1 MGSLNPS
8 HKPDYSNTEPPVSI
22 PPNPAWYDPS
32 KIVSMDPWGHLVPSI
47 FRNEIEVKGLDVRPS
62 IAVTKAHLKMSELD
76 DAERK
81 GDITIDGHVVLK
93 SAISG
98 VEVNVSKAAVEPV
111 WYMPGVA
118 ERFGMYVDFCPF
130 FSLFD

>member
-1 MGSLNPS
+1 
-8 HKPDYSNTEPPVSI
+8 
-22 PPNPAWYDPS
+22 
-32 KIVSMDPWGHLVPSI
+32 MDPWGHLVPTI
-47 FRNEIEVKGLDVRPS
+47 FRNEIEEKGLDVRPS

-76 DAERK
+76 DAERR
-81 GDITIDGHVVLK
+81 GDIAIDGHIVLK

-98 VEVNVSKAAVEPV
+98 IEVNVSKAAVEPV

-118 ERFGMYVDFCPF
+118 ERFGMYGFFPFF